1 MNNRYTLVLLA
12 AIFSAVFFCELSLAK
27 EDTAQITIKKTA
39 TSKQNIYTYTV
50 KKGDM
55 ISTIVRQIPYI
66 NDEDIKDNYKIIKD
80 LNPNI
85 SDINKLLVGQLLIL
99 PGKPLN
105 ETQQNKSGTNTADG
119 ASAMIPPSTNPAVG
133 NVYLLQAFYQQHRTV
148 FDPNSRMD
156 RQKMQA
162 IVQQQMARQRTNGQL
177 YYTAIKKGDN
187 LIKIIHRELKIK
199 TNTQQML
206 KVIQSMNPKI
216 VNVNRIYAGQTIK
229 LPGQTVFVKAAEED
243 KSVVLEVV
251 KQAESQTQPEE
262 IIELKEKIVMPPDA
276 RLALI
281 KHVIT
286 QMNGSI
292 MTTGN
297 YYLPIPKTGQVTID
311 CSKIPVI
318 EFDNQT
324 MMFLD
329 LDNRAE
335 DNLKKIINDN
345 WANYHLIKVDKKDD
359 VIAVLKKIFN
369 TVKDYSMTKRE
380 SPMTIGSL
388 PPVDLIVDWV
398 ITKSNFK
405 QSKPLMQGLCIV
417 YGNNPLLPKSIK
429 NYAQRNG
436 LIITEFSEETGIVG
450 KPEEIYSLPPMPVF
464 PTTSVKDFS
473 YSLLSYLGFKAEKDT
488 EVKVFDIVKD
498 GFNLSIKADVLVK
511 SADKRYIIYSRNL
524 PLQFVNALKKAG
536 YEVLFVAENDSPKVI
551 MEKILPSFNITFA
564 SGFFTF
570 SGVDKNQAPYVLSF
584 QGTKIKTDNDL
595 YIIDFEIDQG
605 LRSLLREVWTANIS
619 RY

>member
-1 MNNRYTLVLLA
+1 MINRYTLALLVA
-12 AIFSAVFFCELSLAK
+12 VFSASFVCDSSMAK
-27 EDTAQITIKKTA
+27 EDTAQITLKKTA
-39 TSKQNIYTYTV
+39 TSKQNLYTYTV
-50 KKGDM
+50 KKGDV
-55 ISTIVRQIPYI
+55 ISTIIRQLPNI
-66 NDEDIKDNYKIIKD
+66 NEEDIQNNYKIIED
-80 LNPNI
+80 LNPDI
-85 SDINKLLVGQLLIL
+85 SDLNKLYAGQLLVL
-99 PGKPLN
+99 PGKPLA
-105 ETQQNKSGTNTADG
+105 EAQQNKTESNTED
-119 ASAMIPPSTNPAVG
+119 SAAAPVSPSTNPAGG
-133 NVYLLQAFYQQHRTV
+133 NTY
-148 FDPNSRMD
+148 
-156 RQKMQA
+156 
-162 IVQQQMARQRTNGQL
+162 
-177 YYTAIKKGDN
+177 AIKKGDT

-199 TNTQQML
+199 TNTRQML
-206 KVIQSMNPKI
+206 KVIQSINPNI

-229 LPGQTVFVKAAEED
+229 LPNQTVFVKAAEED
-243 KSVVLEVV
+243 KIVVQEVV
-251 KQAESQTQPEE
+251 KQAESQAQPEE
-262 IIELKEKIVMPPDA
+262 IIELNEKIVMPPEA

-292 MTTGN
+292 MTMGN

-318 EFDNQT
+318 EFEDQT

-335 DNLKKIINDN
+335 SNLKKMINDN

-369 TVKDYSMTKRE
+369 AVKGYSMTKRE
-380 SPMTIGSL
+380 KPVTIGSL
-388 PPVDLIVDWV
+388 PPTDVIVDWV
-398 ITKSNFK
+398 ITKSNSK
-405 QSKPLMQGLCIV
+405 QSQPLMQGLRIV

-429 NYAQRNG
+429 NYAQKNG

-450 KPEEIYSLPPMPVF
+450 NPEEIYSLPPMPVF

-473 YSLLSYLGFKAEKDT
+473 YALISYLGFKADKDA

-498 GFNLSIKADVLVK
+498 GFNLSIKTDVLVK
-511 SADKRYIIYSRNL
+511 SANKRYIIYSRNL
-524 PLQFVNALKKAG
+524 PIQFVNALKKTG
-536 YEVLFVAENDSPKVI
+536 HEVIFVAENDSPKII

-570 SGVDKNQAPYVLSF
+570 SGIDKNQAPYVLSF
-584 QGTKIKTDNDL
+584 QGTKIKTDSDW

-605 LRSLLREVWTANIS
+605 LRSLLREVWAANIA

>member
-1 MNNRYTLVLLA
+1 MINRYTLALLA
-12 AIFSAVFFCELSLAK
+12 AIFSAVFFCESSMAK
-27 EDTAQITIKKTA
+27 EDTAQITLKKTA
-39 TSKQNIYTYTV
+39 TSKQNLYTYTV

-55 ISTIVRQIPYI
+55 ISTIIRQIPNI
-66 NDEDIKDNYKIIKD
+66 NEEDIQDNYNIIKGLNPDISD
-80 LNPNI
+80 LN
-85 SDINKLLVGQLLIL
+85 KLYVGQLLVL
-99 PGKPLN
+99 PGKPLDK
-105 ETQQNKSGTNTADG
+105 TQQNKMESNTAD
-119 ASAMIPPSTNPAVG
+119 SAAAPVPPSTNPAGG
-133 NVYLLQAFYQQHRTV
+133 NTY
-148 FDPNSRMD
+148 
-156 RQKMQA
+156 
-162 IVQQQMARQRTNGQL
+162 
-177 YYTAIKKGDN
+177 AIKKGDT

-199 TNTQQML
+199 TNTRQML
-206 KVIQSMNPKI
+206 KVIQSINPNI

-229 LPGQTVFVKAAEED
+229 LPEQTVFIKAAEED
-243 KSVVLEVV
+243 KSVVQEVV

-262 IIELKEKIVMPPDA
+262 IIELKEKIVMPPEA

-292 MTTGN
+292 MTMGN

-318 EFDNQT
+318 EFDDQT
-324 MMFLD
+324 MMILD

-345 WANYHLIKVDKKDD
+345 WVNYHLIKVDKKDD

-369 TVKDYSMTKRE
+369 AVKGYTMTKRE
-380 SPMTIGSL
+380 KPMTIGSL
-388 PPVDLIVDWV
+388 PPVHIIVDWV
-398 ITKSNFK
+398 ITKSNSK
-405 QSKPLMQGLCIV
+405 QSQPLMQGLCVV
-417 YGNNPLLPKSIK
+417 YENNPLLPKSIK
-429 NYAQRNG
+429 NYAQKNG

-450 KPEEIYSLPPMPVF
+450 NPEEIYSLPPMPVF
-464 PTTSVKDFS
+464 PTTPVKDFS
-473 YSLLSYLGFKAEKDT
+473 YALLSYLRFKADKDA

-511 SADKRYIIYSRNL
+511 SANKRYIIYSRNL
-524 PLQFVNALKKAG
+524 PIQFVNALKKTG
-536 YEVLFVAENDSPKVI
+536 HEVLFVAENDSPKII

-570 SGVDKNQAPYVLSF
+570 SGIDKNQAPYVLSF
-584 QGTKIKTDNDL
+584 AGTKIKTDNDL

-605 LRSLLREVWTANIS
+605 LRSLLREVWAANIA

>member
-1 MNNRYTLVLLA
+1 MINRYTLALLVA
-12 AIFSAVFFCELSLAK
+12 VFSAAFVCESSMAK
-27 EDTAQITIKKTA
+27 EDTAQITLKKTA
-39 TSKQNIYTYTV
+39 TSKQNLYTYTV

-55 ISTIVRQIPYI
+55 ISNIIRQIPNI
-66 NDEDIKDNYKIIKD
+66 NEEDIQANYKIIED
-80 LNPNI
+80 LNPDI
-85 SDINKLLVGQLLIL
+85 SDLNNLYEGQLHLL
-99 PGKPLN
+99 PVKPLA
-105 ETQQNKSGTNTADG
+105 ETQQNKMEANTEDSVA
-119 ASAMIPPSTNPAVG
+119 APVSPSTNPAGG
-133 NVYLLQAFYQQHRTV
+133 NTYV
-148 FDPNSRMD
+148 
-156 RQKMQA
+156 
-162 IVQQQMARQRTNGQL
+162 
-177 YYTAIKKGDN
+177 IKKGDT

-199 TNTQQML
+199 TNTRQML
-206 KVIQSMNPKI
+206 KVIQSINPNI
-216 VNVNRIYAGQTIK
+216 VNVNRIYAGRTIK
-229 LPGQTVFVKAAEED
+229 LPDQTVFVKAAEED
-243 KSVVLEVV
+243 KLVFQEVV
-251 KQAESQTQPEE
+251 KQAESQTQPEKVV
-262 IIELKEKIVMPPDA
+262 ELNEKIVMPPEA

-297 YYLPIPKTGQVTID
+297 YYLPIPKTGQVMID

-318 EFDNQT
+318 EFDDQT

-345 WANYHLIKVDKKDD
+345 WSNYHLIKVDKKDD

-369 TVKDYSMTKRE
+369 AVKGYSVTKRE
-380 SPMTIGSL
+380 KPMTIGSL
-388 PPVDLIVDWV
+388 PPVDIIVDWV
-398 ITKSNFK
+398 ITKSNSK
-405 QSKPLMQGLCIV
+405 QSQPLMQGLRIV
-417 YGNNPLLPKSIK
+417 YENNPLLPKSIK
-429 NYAQRNG
+429 NYAQKNG

-450 KPEEIYSLPPMPVF
+450 NPEEIYSLPPMPVF

-473 YSLLSYLGFKAEKDT
+473 YALISYLGFQAEKDAV
-488 EVKVFDIVKD
+488 VKVFDIVKD

-511 SADKRYIIYSRNL
+511 SATNKYIIYSRNL
-524 PLQFVNALKKAG
+524 PVQFVNALKKTG
-536 YEVLFVAENDSPKVI
+536 YEVLFVAENDSPKII

-570 SGVDKNQAPYVLSF
+570 SGIDKNQAPYVLSF

-595 YIIDFEIDQG
+595 YIIAFEIDQG
-605 LRSLLREVWTANIS
+605 LRSLLREVWAANIA

>member
-1 MNNRYTLVLLA
+1 MINRYTLALLA
-12 AIFSAVFFCELSLAK
+12 AIFSAVFFCESSMAK
-27 EDTAQITIKKTA
+27 EDTAQITLKKTA
-39 TSKQNIYTYTV
+39 TSKQNLYTYTV

-55 ISTIVRQIPYI
+55 ISTIIRQIPNI
-66 NDEDIKDNYKIIKD
+66 KKEDIQDNYNIIKD
-80 LNPNI
+80 LNPDI
-85 SDINKLLVGQLLIL
+85 SDLNKLLVGQLLVL
-99 PGKPLN
+99 PGKPLDK
-105 ETQQNKSGTNTADG
+105 TQQDKMESNTAD
-119 ASAMIPPSTNPAVG
+119 SAAAVVPPSTNPAGG
-133 NVYLLQAFYQQHRTV
+133 NTY
-148 FDPNSRMD
+148 
-156 RQKMQA
+156 
-162 IVQQQMARQRTNGQL
+162 
-177 YYTAIKKGDN
+177 AIKKGDN

-199 TNTQQML
+199 TNTRQML
-206 KVIQSMNPKI
+206 KVIQSLNPNI
-216 VNVNRIYAGQTIK
+216 VNVSRIYAGQTIK
-229 LPGQTVFVKAAEED
+229 LPDQTVFVKAAEED
-243 KSVVLEVV
+243 KSIVQEVV

-262 IIELKEKIVMPPDA
+262 IIELKEKIVMPPEA

-292 MTTGN
+292 MTMGN

-318 EFDNQT
+318 EFDDQT

-335 DNLKKIINDN
+335 DNLKKMINDN

-359 VIAVLKKIFN
+359 VIAVLKNIFN
-369 TVKDYSMTKRE
+369 TVKGYSLSKRE
-380 SPMTIGSL
+380 KPMTIGSL

-398 ITKSNFK
+398 ITKSNSK
-405 QSKPLMQGLCIV
+405 QSQPLLQGLCIV

-429 NYAQRNG
+429 NYAQKNG

-450 KPEEIYSLPPMPVF
+450 KPEEIYSLSPMPVF

-473 YSLLSYLGFKAEKDT
+473 YALISYLGFKADKDA

-511 SADKRYIIYSRNL
+511 SANKRYIIYSRNL
-524 PLQFVNALKKAG
+524 PVQFVNALKKAR
-536 YEVLFVAENDSPKVI
+536 YEVLFVAENDSPKII

-570 SGVDKNQAPYVLSF
+570 SGIDKNQAPYVLNF

-605 LRSLLREVWTANIS
+605 LRSLLREVWAANIA

>member
-1 MNNRYTLVLLA
+1 MINRYTLTLLA
-12 AIFSAVFFCELSLAK
+12 AIFSVVFFCESSMSK
-27 EDTAQITIKKTA
+27 EDTAQITLKKTA
-39 TSKQNIYTYTV
+39 TSKQNLYTYTV

-55 ISTIVRQIPYI
+55 ISTLVRQIPNI
-66 NDEDIKDNYKIIKD
+66 KDEDIKDNYKIIKD
-80 LNPNI
+80 LNPDI
-85 SDINKLLVGQLLIL
+85 SDLNKLLVGQLLVL
-99 PGKPLN
+99 PGKLLS
-105 ETQQNKSGTNTADG
+105 ETQQNKMGSNTAD
-119 ASAMIPPSTNPAVG
+119 SAAAVVPPSTNPAGG
-133 NVYLLQAFYQQHRTV
+133 NTY
-148 FDPNSRMD
+148 
-156 RQKMQA
+156 
-162 IVQQQMARQRTNGQL
+162 
-177 YYTAIKKGDN
+177 AIKKGDN

-199 TNTQQML
+199 TNTRQML
-206 KVIQSMNPKI
+206 KVIQSLNPNI

-229 LPGQTVFVKAAEED
+229 LPNQTVFVKVAEED
-243 KSVVLEVV
+243 KNVVQEVV
-251 KQAESQTQPEE
+251 KQAESQTQPKET
-262 IIELKEKIVMPPDA
+262 IELKEKIVMPPEA

-292 MTTGN
+292 MTMGN

-318 EFDNQT
+318 EFDDQT

-335 DNLKKIINDN
+335 DNLKKMINDN

-359 VIAVLKKIFN
+359 VIAVLKNIFN
-369 TVKDYSMTKRE
+369 TVKGYSMTKRE
-380 SPMTIGSL
+380 KPMTIGSL

-398 ITKSNFK
+398 ITKSNSK
-405 QSKPLMQGLCIV
+405 QSQPLLQGLCIV

-429 NYAQRNG
+429 NYAQKNG
-436 LIITEFSEETGIVG
+436 LIITEFSEEIGIVG

-473 YSLLSYLGFKAEKDT
+473 YALISYLGFKADKDT

-511 SADKRYIIYSRNL
+511 SANKRYIIYSRNL
-524 PLQFVNALKKAG
+524 PVQFVNALKKAR
-536 YEVLFVAENDSPKVI
+536 YEVLFVAENDSPKII

-570 SGVDKNQAPYVLSF
+570 SGIDKNQAPYVLNF

-605 LRSLLREVWTANIS
+605 LRSLLREVWAANIA

>member
-1 MNNRYTLVLLA
+1 MNNRYILALLA
-12 AIFSAVFFCELSLAK
+12 AIFSAVFFCEFSMAK
-27 EDTAQITIKKTA
+27 EDTAQITLKKTA
-39 TSKQNIYTYTV
+39 TSKQNLYTYTV

-55 ISTIVRQIPYI
+55 ISTIVRQIPNI
-66 NDEDIKDNYKIIKD
+66 KQEDIKDNYKIIKELNPDISD
-80 LNPNI
+80 LN
-85 SDINKLLVGQLLIL
+85 KLWVGQLLVL
-99 PGKPLN
+99 PGKPLS
-105 ETQQNKSGTNTADG
+105 ETQQKMESNTEYRA
-119 ASAMIPPSTNPAVG
+119 ATAVPPKNNPAG
-133 NVYLLQAFYQQHRTV
+133 DNTY
-148 FDPNSRMD
+148 S
-156 RQKMQA
+156 
-162 IVQQQMARQRTNGQL
+162 
-177 YYTAIKKGDN
+177 IKKGDN

-199 TNTQQML
+199 TNTRQIL
-206 KVIQSMNPKI
+206 KVIQSINPKI

-243 KSVVLEVV
+243 KSFVQEEVV
-251 KQAESQTQPEE
+251 KRAESQTQPEE
-262 IIELKEKIVMPPDA
+262 IIELKEKIVMPPEA

-292 MTTGN
+292 MTMGN

-318 EFDNQT
+318 EFDDQT

-335 DNLKKIINDN
+335 DNLKKMINDN

-369 TVKDYSMTKRE
+369 TVKGYSMTKRE
-380 SPMTIGSL
+380 TPMTIGSL

-398 ITKSNFK
+398 ITKSNSE
-405 QSKPLMQGLCIV
+405 QSQPLLQGLCIV

-429 NYAQRNG
+429 NYAQKNG

-450 KPEEIYSLPPMPVF
+450 KPEEIYSLPHMPVF
-464 PTTSVKDFS
+464 PKASVKDFS
-473 YSLLSYLGFKAEKDT
+473 YALISYLGFKADKDT

-511 SADKRYIIYSRNL
+511 SANKRYIIYSRNL
-524 PLQFVNALKKAG
+524 PVQFVNALKKAG
-536 YEVLFVAENDSPKVI
+536 YEVIFVAENDSPKII
-551 MEKILPSFNITFA
+551 MGKILPNFNITSA
-564 SGFFTF
+564 SGFFSF
-570 SGVDKNQAPYVLSF
+570 SGVDKNQAPYILSF

-605 LRSLLREVWTANIS
+605 LRSLLREVWAANIA

>member
-1 MNNRYTLVLLA
+1 MNNRYILALLA
-12 AIFSAVFFCELSLAK
+12 AIFSAVFFCEFSMAK
-27 EDTAQITIKKTA
+27 EDTAQITLKKTA
-39 TSKQNIYTYTV
+39 TSKQNLYTYTV

-55 ISTIVRQIPYI
+55 ISTIVRQIPNI
-66 NDEDIKDNYKIIKD
+66 KQEDIKDNYKIIKELNPDISD
-80 LNPNI
+80 LN
-85 SDINKLLVGQLLIL
+85 KLWVGQLLVL
-99 PGKPLN
+99 PGKPLS
-105 ETQQNKSGTNTADG
+105 ETQQKMESNTEYRVAT
-119 ASAMIPPSTNPAVG
+119 AVPPKNNPAG
-133 NVYLLQAFYQQHRTV
+133 DNTY
-148 FDPNSRMD
+148 S
-156 RQKMQA
+156 
-162 IVQQQMARQRTNGQL
+162 
-177 YYTAIKKGDN
+177 IKNGDN

-199 TNTQQML
+199 TNTRQML
-206 KVIQSMNPKI
+206 KVIQSINPKI

-243 KSVVLEVV
+243 KSFVQEEVV
-251 KQAESQTQPEE
+251 KRAESQTQPEE
-262 IIELKEKIVMPPDA
+262 IIELKEKIVMPPEA

-292 MTTGN
+292 MTMGN

-318 EFDNQT
+318 EFDDQT

-335 DNLKKIINDN
+335 DNLKKMINDN

-369 TVKDYSMTKRE
+369 TVKGYSMTKRE
-380 SPMTIGSL
+380 TPMTIGSL

-398 ITKSNFK
+398 ITKSNSE
-405 QSKPLMQGLCIV
+405 QSQPLLQGLCIV

-429 NYAQRNG
+429 NYAQKNG

-464 PTTSVKDFS
+464 PKASVKDFS
-473 YSLLSYLGFKAEKDT
+473 YVLISYLGFKADKDT

-511 SADKRYIIYSRNL
+511 SANKRYIIYSRNL
-524 PLQFVNALKKAG
+524 PVQFVNALKKAG
-536 YEVLFVAENDSPKVI
+536 YEVIFVAENDSPKII
-551 MEKILPSFNITFA
+551 MGKILPNFNITSA
-564 SGFFTF
+564 SGFFSF
-570 SGVDKNQAPYVLSF
+570 SGVDKNQAPYILSF

-605 LRSLLREVWTANIS
+605 LRSLLREVWAANIA

>member
-1 MNNRYTLVLLA
+1 MINRYTLTLLA
-12 AIFSAVFFCELSLAK
+12 AIFSVVFFCESSMSK
-27 EDTAQITIKKTA
+27 EDTAQITLKKTA
-39 TSKQNIYTYTV
+39 TSKQNLYTYTV

-55 ISTIVRQIPYI
+55 ISTLVRQIPNI
-66 NDEDIKDNYKIIKD
+66 KDEDIKDNYKIIKD
-80 LNPNI
+80 LNPDI
-85 SDINKLLVGQLLIL
+85 SDLNKLLVGQLLVL
-99 PGKPLN
+99 PGKLLS
-105 ETQQNKSGTNTADG
+105 ETQQNKMGSNTAD
-119 ASAMIPPSTNPAVG
+119 SAAAVVPPSTNPAGG
-133 NVYLLQAFYQQHRTV
+133 NTY
-148 FDPNSRMD
+148 
-156 RQKMQA
+156 
-162 IVQQQMARQRTNGQL
+162 
-177 YYTAIKKGDN
+177 AIKKGDN

-199 TNTQQML
+199 TNTRQML
-206 KVIQSMNPKI
+206 KVIQSLNPNI

-229 LPGQTVFVKAAEED
+229 LPNQTVFVKVAEED
-243 KSVVLEVV
+243 KNVVQEVV
-251 KQAESQTQPEE
+251 KQAESQTQPKET
-262 IIELKEKIVMPPDA
+262 IELKEKIVMPPEA

-292 MTTGN
+292 MTMGN

-318 EFDNQT
+318 EFDDQT

-335 DNLKKIINDN
+335 DNLKKMINDN

-359 VIAVLKKIFN
+359 VIAVLKNIFN
-369 TVKDYSMTKRE
+369 TVKGYSMTKRE
-380 SPMTIGSL
+380 KPMTIGSL

-398 ITKSNFK
+398 ITKSNSK
-405 QSKPLMQGLCIV
+405 QSQPLLQGLCIV

-429 NYAQRNG
+429 NYAQKNG
-436 LIITEFSEETGIVG
+436 LIITEFSEEIGIVG

-473 YSLLSYLGFKAEKDT
+473 YALISYLGFKADKDT

-511 SADKRYIIYSRNL
+511 SANKRYIIYSRNL
-524 PLQFVNALKKAG
+524 PVQFVNALKKAR
-536 YEVLFVAENDSPKVI
+536 YEVLFVAENDSPKII

-570 SGVDKNQAPYVLSF
+570 SGIDKNQAPYVLNF

-605 LRSLLREVWTANIS
+605 LRSLLREVWMANIA

>member
-1 MNNRYTLVLLA
+1 MINRYTLALLVA
-12 AIFSAVFFCELSLAK
+12 VFSAAFVCESSMAK
-27 EDTAQITIKKTA
+27 EDTAQITLKKTA
-39 TSKQNIYTYTV
+39 TSKQNLYTYTV

-55 ISTIVRQIPYI
+55 ISNIIRQIPNI
-66 NDEDIKDNYKIIKD
+66 NEEDIQANYKIIED
-80 LNPNI
+80 LNPDI
-85 SDINKLLVGQLLIL
+85 SDLNKLYEGQLLVL
-99 PGKPLN
+99 PGKPLA
-105 ETQQNKSGTNTADG
+105 ETQQNKMEANTEDSVA
-119 ASAMIPPSTNPAVG
+119 APVSPSTNPAGG
-133 NVYLLQAFYQQHRTV
+133 NTYV
-148 FDPNSRMD
+148 
-156 RQKMQA
+156 
-162 IVQQQMARQRTNGQL
+162 
-177 YYTAIKKGDN
+177 IKKGDT

-199 TNTQQML
+199 TNTRQML
-206 KVIQSMNPKI
+206 KVIQSINPNI
-216 VNVNRIYAGQTIK
+216 VNVNRIYAGRTIK
-229 LPGQTVFVKAAEED
+229 LPDQTVFVKAAEED
-243 KSVVLEVV
+243 KLVFQEVV
-251 KQAESQTQPEE
+251 KQAESQTQPEKVV
-262 IIELKEKIVMPPDA
+262 ELNEKIVMPPEA

-297 YYLPIPKTGQVTID
+297 YYLPIPKTGQVMID

-318 EFDNQT
+318 EFDDQT

-345 WANYHLIKVDKKDD
+345 WSNYHLIKVDKKDD

-369 TVKDYSMTKRE
+369 AVKGYSVTKRE
-380 SPMTIGSL
+380 KPMTIGSL
-388 PPVDLIVDWV
+388 PPVDIIVDWV
-398 ITKSNFK
+398 ITKSNSK
-405 QSKPLMQGLCIV
+405 QSQPLMQGLRIV
-417 YGNNPLLPKSIK
+417 YENNPLLPKSIK
-429 NYAQRNG
+429 NYAQKNG

-450 KPEEIYSLPPMPVF
+450 NPEEIYSLPPMPVF

-473 YSLLSYLGFKAEKDT
+473 YALISYLGFQAEKDAV
-488 EVKVFDIVKD
+488 VKVFDIVKD

-511 SADKRYIIYSRNL
+511 SATNKYIIYSRNL
-524 PLQFVNALKKAG
+524 PVQFVNALKKTG
-536 YEVLFVAENDSPKVI
+536 YEVLFVAENDSPKII

-570 SGVDKNQAPYVLSF
+570 SGIDKNQAPYVLSF

-595 YIIDFEIDQG
+595 YIIAFEIDQG
-605 LRSLLREVWTANIS
+605 LRSLLREVWAANIA

>member
-1 MNNRYTLVLLA
+1 MINRYTLALLA
-12 AIFSAVFFCELSLAK
+12 AIFSAVFFCESSMAK
-27 EDTAQITIKKTA
+27 EDTAQITLKKTA
-39 TSKQNIYTYTV
+39 TSKQNLYTYTV

-55 ISTIVRQIPYI
+55 ISTIIRQIPNI
-66 NDEDIKDNYKIIKD
+66 KKEDIQDNYNIIKD
-80 LNPNI
+80 LNPDI
-85 SDINKLLVGQLLIL
+85 SDLNKLLVGQLLVL
-99 PGKPLN
+99 PGKPLDK
-105 ETQQNKSGTNTADG
+105 TQQNKMESNTAD
-119 ASAMIPPSTNPAVG
+119 SAAAVVPPSTNPAGG
-133 NVYLLQAFYQQHRTV
+133 NTY
-148 FDPNSRMD
+148 
-156 RQKMQA
+156 
-162 IVQQQMARQRTNGQL
+162 
-177 YYTAIKKGDN
+177 AIKKGDN

-199 TNTQQML
+199 TNTWEML
-206 KVIQSMNPKI
+206 KVIQSLNPNI

-229 LPGQTVFVKAAEED
+229 LPNQTVFVKAAEED
-243 KSVVLEVV
+243 KNVFQEVV
-251 KQAESQTQPEE
+251 KQAESQTQPKE
-262 IIELKEKIVMPPDA
+262 IIELKEKIVMPPEA

-292 MTTGN
+292 MTMGN

-318 EFDNQT
+318 EFDDQT
-324 MMFLD
+324 LMFLD

-335 DNLKKIINDN
+335 DNLKKMINDN

-359 VIAVLKKIFN
+359 VIAVLKNIFN
-369 TVKDYSMTKRE
+369 TVKGYSMTKRE
-380 SPMTIGSL
+380 KPMTIGSF

-398 ITKSNFK
+398 ITKSNSK
-405 QSKPLMQGLCIV
+405 QSQPLLQGLCIV

-429 NYAQRNG
+429 NYAQKNG
-436 LIITEFSEETGIVG
+436 LIITEFSEEIGIVG

-473 YSLLSYLGFKAEKDT
+473 YALISYLGFKADKDT

-511 SADKRYIIYSRNL
+511 SANKRYIIYSRNL
-524 PLQFVNALKKAG
+524 PVQFVNALKKAR
-536 YEVLFVAENDSPKVI
+536 YEVLFVAENDSPKII

-570 SGVDKNQAPYVLSF
+570 SGIDKNQAPYVLNF

-605 LRSLLREVWTANIS
+605 LRSLLREVWMANIA

>member
-1 MNNRYTLVLLA
+1 MNNRYILALLA
-12 AIFSAVFFCELSLAK
+12 AIFSAVFFCEFSMAK
-27 EDTAQITIKKTA
+27 EDTAQITLKKTA
-39 TSKQNIYTYTV
+39 TSKQNLYTYTV

-55 ISTIVRQIPYI
+55 ISTIVRQIPNI
-66 NDEDIKDNYKIIKD
+66 KQEDIKDNYKIIKELNPDISD
-80 LNPNI
+80 LN
-85 SDINKLLVGQLLIL
+85 KLWVGQLLVL
-99 PGKPLN
+99 PGKPLS
-105 ETQQNKSGTNTADG
+105 ETQQNKMESNTAYR
-119 ASAMIPPSTNPAVG
+119 AATAVPPKNNPAG
-133 NVYLLQAFYQQHRTV
+133 DNTY
-148 FDPNSRMD
+148 S
-156 RQKMQA
+156 
-162 IVQQQMARQRTNGQL
+162 
-177 YYTAIKKGDN
+177 IKKGDN

-199 TNTQQML
+199 TNTRQML
-206 KVIQSMNPKI
+206 KVIQSINPKI

-243 KSVVLEVV
+243 KSFVQEEVV
-251 KQAESQTQPEE
+251 KRAESQTQPEE
-262 IIELKEKIVMPPDA
+262 IIELKEKIVMPPEA

-292 MTTGN
+292 MTMGN

-318 EFDNQT
+318 EFDDQT

-335 DNLKKIINDN
+335 GNLKKMINDN

-369 TVKDYSMTKRE
+369 TVKGYSMTKRE
-380 SPMTIGSL
+380 TPMTIGSL

-398 ITKSNFK
+398 ITKSNSE
-405 QSKPLMQGLCIV
+405 QSQPLLQGLCIV

-429 NYAQRNG
+429 NYAQKNG

-464 PTTSVKDFS
+464 PKASVKDFS
-473 YSLLSYLGFKAEKDT
+473 YALISYLGFKADKDT

-511 SADKRYIIYSRNL
+511 SANKRYIIYSRNL
-524 PLQFVNALKKAG
+524 PVQFVNALKKAG
-536 YEVLFVAENDSPKVI
+536 YEVIFVAENDSPKII
-551 MEKILPSFNITFA
+551 MEKILPNFNITSA
-564 SGFFTF
+564 SGFFSF

-605 LRSLLREVWTANIS
+605 LRSLLREVWAANIA

>member
-1 MNNRYTLVLLA
+1 MNNRYILALLA
-12 AIFSAVFFCELSLAK
+12 AIFSAVFFCEFSMAK
-27 EDTAQITIKKTA
+27 EDTAQITLKKTA
-39 TSKQNIYTYTV
+39 TSKQNLYTYTV

-55 ISTIVRQIPYI
+55 ISTIVRQIPNI
-66 NDEDIKDNYKIIKD
+66 KQEDIKDNYKIIKELNPDISD
-80 LNPNI
+80 LN
-85 SDINKLLVGQLLIL
+85 KLWVGQLLVL
-99 PGKPLN
+99 PGKPLS
-105 ETQQNKSGTNTADG
+105 ETQQKMESNTEYRVAT
-119 ASAMIPPSTNPAVG
+119 AVPPKNNPAG
-133 NVYLLQAFYQQHRTV
+133 DNTY
-148 FDPNSRMD
+148 S
-156 RQKMQA
+156 
-162 IVQQQMARQRTNGQL
+162 
-177 YYTAIKKGDN
+177 IKKGDN

-199 TNTQQML
+199 TNTRQIL
-206 KVIQSMNPKI
+206 KVIQSINPKI

-243 KSVVLEVV
+243 KSFVQEEVV
-251 KQAESQTQPEE
+251 KRAESQTQPEE
-262 IIELKEKIVMPPDA
+262 IIELKEKIVMPPEA

-292 MTTGN
+292 MTMGN

-318 EFDNQT
+318 EFDDQT

-335 DNLKKIINDN
+335 DNLKKMINDN

-369 TVKDYSMTKRE
+369 TVKGYSMTKRE
-380 SPMTIGSL
+380 TPMTIGSL

-398 ITKSNFK
+398 ITKSNSE
-405 QSKPLMQGLCIV
+405 QSQPLLQGLCIV

-429 NYAQRNG
+429 NYAQKNG

-450 KPEEIYSLPPMPVF
+450 KPEEIYSLPHMPVF
-464 PTTSVKDFS
+464 PKASVKDFS
-473 YSLLSYLGFKAEKDT
+473 YALISYLGFKADKDT

-511 SADKRYIIYSRNL
+511 SANKRYIIYSRNL
-524 PLQFVNALKKAG
+524 PVQFVNALKKAG
-536 YEVLFVAENDSPKVI
+536 YEVIFVAENDSPKII
-551 MEKILPSFNITFA
+551 MGKILPNFNITSA
-564 SGFFTF
+564 SGFFSF
-570 SGVDKNQAPYVLSF
+570 SGVDKNQAPYILSF

-605 LRSLLREVWTANIS
+605 LRSLLREVWAANIA